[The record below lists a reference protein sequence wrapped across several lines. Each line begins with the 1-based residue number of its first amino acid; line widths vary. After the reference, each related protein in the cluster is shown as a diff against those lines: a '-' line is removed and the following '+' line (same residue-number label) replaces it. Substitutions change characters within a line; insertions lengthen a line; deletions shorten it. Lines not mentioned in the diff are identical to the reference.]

1 MDSRYKLSPSV
12 PSMYLTLYA
21 CVVLG
26 AAALHLELFEQP
38 ARLKA
43 KVGGLKYEQAI

>member
-1 MDSRYKLSPSV
+1 
-12 PSMYLTLYA
+12 MYLTPYA

-26 AAALHLELFEQP
+26 AAVLHLPAGKAGLELFEQP

-43 KVGGLKYEQAI
+43 KVGGLEYEQAI